1 MAMNGGAECL
11 NKQREIAR
19 LTEENQRLKQRLR
32 VQAFP
37 TDWLRNTARRPS
49 HMRTRRAGGPTGTM
63 ATPGCS
69 PPPAQPVPHD
79 PGRECAQGGVRE
91 RPAAGMTA

>member
-37 TDWLRNTARRPS
+37 TD
-49 HMRTRRAGGPTGTM
+49 
-63 ATPGCS
+63 
-69 PPPAQPVPHD
+69 
-79 PGRECAQGGVRE
+79 
-91 RPAAGMTA
+91 